1 MYYSEDDKC
10 MSRRN
15 RCKEYRW
22 ENERNYWEDD
32 EWEDNENWFDR
43 KDKCRDREKITAK
56 KINGKTTEIVG
67 KTKKIVLTE
76 KMNAEIEDI
85 IVKKINGKT
94 EDIAVKINGKTKKIV
109 LTEKINAE
117 EDIAAKKIDVENIV
131 AFMYVNVEDGA
142 SR

>member
-1 MYYSEDDKC
+1 MMNGKTMKIGLIEKI
-10 MSRRN
+10 N
-15 RCKEYRW
+15 VEI
-22 ENERNYWEDD
+22 
-32 EWEDNENWFDR
+32 
-43 KDKCRDREKITAK
+43 EKITAK
-56 KINGKTTEIVG
+56 KINGKTTEIVGKKING

-94 EDIAVKINGKTKKIV
+94 EDIAVKINGNTKKIV

-131 AFMYVNVEDGA
+131 AFMYVNVDANVEDGA

>member
-1 MYYSEDDKC
+1 MMNGKTMKIGLIEKI
-10 MSRRN
+10 N
-15 RCKEYRW
+15 VEI
-22 ENERNYWEDD
+22 
-32 EWEDNENWFDR
+32 
-43 KDKCRDREKITAK
+43 EKITAK

-109 LTEKINAE
+109 LTEKINSE

-131 AFMYVNVEDGA
+131 AFMYVNVDVNVEDGA